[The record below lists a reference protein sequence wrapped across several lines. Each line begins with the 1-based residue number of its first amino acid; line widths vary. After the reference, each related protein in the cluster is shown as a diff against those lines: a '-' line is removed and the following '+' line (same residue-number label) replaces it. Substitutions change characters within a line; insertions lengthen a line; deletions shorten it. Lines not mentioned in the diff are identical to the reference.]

1 VRTNSSRRSSK
12 HSSNQVGAPS
22 LPQDRRTKKNQ
33 GKSFYSIYRSKI
45 KTLQFVLDHLESS
58 DNIPDAKNRILLLN
72 DPLSFFHS
80 RSSLPSSRW
89 KRLPIVLQELTRYHR
104 YAKSL
109 KHVVKDLLHK
119 V

>member
-1 VRTNSSRRSSK
+1 MRTNSSRRSSK

-72 DPLSFFHS
+72 DQLSFTLVPHYPVAAGKDY
-80 RSSLPSSRW
+80 LLCY
-89 KRLPIVLQELTRYHR
+89 KNLLVITVM
-104 YAKSL
+104 L
-109 KHVVKDLLHK
+109 KA
-119 V
+119 